1 MSPAPWLHQADPRV
15 LDSHYQQFL
24 RDPAALPSDWR
35 HFFEGFEFARG
46 APGALAAARA
56 AGSTEDVC
64 SEPVRRVREDFEREG
79 RVLALIE
86 GYRVRGHLFTRTN
99 PVRTRRPYS
108 PPLSLETFGLEPA
121 DLERPFHAGSQL
133 GLGTAPLAEIVAF
146 LEETYCRS
154 VGVEYRFIRQ
164 PEIVD
169 WLQARIE
176 GGRNQRAFAPEE
188 KRHLFRML
196 TRTVLLEKL
205 MHTRFTGQKRF
216 SIEGV
221 DTVIPAL
228 DAVLGQGARLG
239 IREFVIGMP
248 HRGRLNVLAN
258 VLGKPLAELFAEFQ
272 DQDHEDIDFTND
284 VKYHLGFSADRALP
298 GGLSVHLSLAPNP
311 SHLEAV
317 DPVVEGIVRA
327 KLEARHGGD
336 ARRIAPILIHG
347 DAAMAGQGVVAE
359 VLQMSQL
366 PGYAT
371 GGTVHVVL
379 NNQVGFTTGYL
390 EGRSS
395 TYCTDAA
402 KMTLSPVFH
411 VNGDDVEAVVHA
423 VGLALEFRQEFGRDV
438 FIDILGYRK
447 HGHNEGDEPR
457 FTQPLLYQAIA
468 SHPDPQQIYRRQ
480 LLGEGAMTEVEARE
494 IERAFRAEMDA
505 ELGAAQGLALP
516 PAGPAL
522 GGTWQGLRRAR
533 GEDFQRPSPET
544 GLPLESLRDTGRR
557 MLALPAEL
565 EIFPKARRL
574 YEQRAA
580 VLEEGRALDWA
591 LGEALAWATLLRE
604 SHPVRLSG
612 QDSVRGTFSHRHAAL
627 TIADTTER
635 WLPLQHLEEGQAP
648 FTALNSP
655 LSEYGVLGFDYG
667 YSVATPHGLTLWEA
681 QFGDFANGAQIIFD
695 QFLCCADAKWRQH
708 SGLVCL
714 LPHGYEGQG
723 HEHSSARVERVLQL
737 CAGVNLQAANVTTP
751 ANLFHLLR
759 RQLARPFRVPLVLF
773 SPKSLLRHP
782 SCVSPLADF
791 GPGTRFQEVLDDVA
805 ADPAQVR
812 TVLLCSGKLYYE
824 LAARRDEEGRRDL
837 AILRLEQLA
846 PLPEARLAQVLE
858 RYTAASRWRWVQEE
872 PENMG
877 AWSWLQRTFRLRP
890 LELVGRRAAAATA
903 TGLARRHKVEQK
915 LIVDRA
921 CAG

>member
-1 MSPAPWLHQADPRV
+1 MSPAPWLHQVEPRV
-15 LDSHYQQFL
+15 LDAHYQQFL
-24 RDPAALPSDWR
+24 LDPDALPSDWR
-35 HFFEGFEFARG
+35 HFFEGFEFARS
-46 APGALAAARA
+46 APNALAAARA
-56 AGSTEDVC
+56 QGEHDGLL
-64 SEPVRRVREDFEREG
+64 SEPVRRVREDFERES

-99 PVRTRRPYS
+99 PVRERRAYL
-108 PPLSLETFGLEPA
+108 PPLSLETFGLEAA
-121 DLERPFHAGSQL
+121 DLGRPFHAGSQL
-133 GLGTAPLAEIVAF
+133 GLGTAPLSEIVAF

-154 VGVEYRFIRQ
+154 MGVEYRYIRR
-164 PEIVD
+164 PAIVD
-169 WLQARIE
+169 WLQRRME
-176 GGRNQRAFAPEE
+176 GCRNQRVFTPEE
-188 KRHLFRML
+188 RRHLYRML

-228 DAVLGQGARLG
+228 DAIVGQGARLG

-248 HRGRLNVLAN
+248 HRGRLSVLAN
-258 VLGKPLAELFAEFQ
+258 VLGKPLSRLFSEFQ
-272 DQDHEDIDFTND
+272 DQDHEDVDFTND
-284 VKYHLGFSADRALP
+284 VKYHLGFSCDRQLP

-336 ARRIAPILIHG
+336 ARRIAPLLIHG
-347 DAAMAGQGVVAE
+347 DAAIAGQGVVAE

-366 PGYAT
+366 PGYST
-371 GGTVHVVL
+371 GGTIHVVL

-423 VGLALEFRQEFGRDV
+423 VGVALEFRQEFGRDV

-457 FTQPLLYQAIA
+457 FTQPLLYEAIA
-468 SHPDPQQIYRRQ
+468 RHPDPLEIYRAQ
-480 LLGEGAMTEVEARE
+480 LLAEGAMSEVEARE
-494 IERAFRAEMDA
+494 IERAFRAEMEG
-505 ELGAAQGLALP
+505 ELAAAQGVKSLPVSQALT
-516 PAGPAL
+516 
-522 GGTWQGLRRAR
+522 GTWEGLRIARA
-533 GEDFQRPSPET
+533 EDFQRPSPDT
-544 GLPLESLRDTGRR
+544 GLPLESLRGTGRL
-557 MLALPAEL
+557 MLQLPEGL
-565 EIFPKARRL
+565 EIFPKARRI
-574 YEQRAA
+574 YEQRAVA
-580 VLEEGRALDWA
+580 LADEEALDWA
-591 LGEALAWATLLRE
+591 LGESLAWATLLRE
-604 SHPVRLSG
+604 GHPVRLSG
-612 QDSVRGTFSHRHAAL
+612 QDSMRGTFSHRHAAL
-627 TIADTTER
+627 TIVDSTER
-635 WLPLQHLEEGQAP
+635 WLPLQHLGEGQAP

-655 LSEYGVLGFDYG
+655 LNEVGVLGFDYG
-667 YSVATPHGLTLWEA
+667 YSVAAPQGLTIWEA
-681 QFGDFANGAQIIFD
+681 QFGDFANGAQVVFD
-695 QFLCCADAKWRQH
+695 QFLSCAAVKWQQH

-723 HEHSSARVERVLQL
+723 HEHSSARVERFLQL

-759 RQLARPFRVPLVLF
+759 RQLHRPFRVPLILF

-782 SCVSPLADF
+782 ACVSPLADF
-791 GPGTRFQEVLDDVA
+791 GPGTRFQEVLDDEN

-812 TVLLCSGKLYYE
+812 TLLLCSGKLYYE
-824 LAARRDEEGRRDL
+824 LAARRDEAGRGDL

-846 PLPEARLAQVLE
+846 PLPEARLAQVLD
-858 RYTAASRWRWVQEE
+858 RYIAATRWRWVQEE

-877 AWSWLQRTFRLRP
+877 AWSWLQRSFRLRP
-890 LELVGRRAAAATA
+890 LELVARRAASATA
-903 TGLARRHKVEQK
+903 TGLARRHRVEQN
-915 LIVDRA
+915 LIIERA
-921 CAG
+921 LA